1 MKAARWYGAKDIRV
15 EDVNEPEAMGEKDV
29 KIKVKWCGL
38 CGSDLHEYLDG
49 PIFIP
54 ADAPHPLSGEQAP
67 IVMGHEFAGEVV
79 ETGAG
84 VSRVQVGDRVAV
96 EPILSCGECPA
107 CRQNKYNLCEKVG
120 FHGLA
125 GGGGGFS
132 EYTVVSEHMAHA
144 MPEELSYEQGA
155 FVEPAAVAL
164 HAVRQSALRAGDK
177 AAVFGTGPIGL
188 LVIEALKAAG
198 ASAIYAVEISDIRKK
213 KAENLGAI
221 VIDPSEADAAAE
233 LQRLS
238 GGGVDVAFEVTG
250 VPKVLPQAINST
262 SFGGETVIVSIWE
275 KEAGI
280 QPNTILLKERKV
292 TGIIAYRHIYPA
304 VMDLMKQG
312 YFQAEQFVTQKIPL
326 EDVVTDGFE
335 ALAKEKSQIKILV
348 SPE

>member
-1 MKAARWYGAKDIRV
+1 MKAARWYGARDIRV
-15 EDVNEPEAMGEKDV
+15 ENVKEPEVLGDKDV

-54 ADAPHPLSGEQAP
+54 ADSPHPLSGEKAP

-84 VSRVQVGDRVAV
+84 VNRVQVGDRVAV
-96 EPILSCGECPA
+96 EPILSCGTCKA
-107 CRQNKYNLCEKVG
+107 CMENKYNLCEKLG

-132 EYTVVSEHMAHA
+132 EYTVVAEHMAHS
-144 MPEELSYEQGA
+144 MPAELSYEQGA

-164 HAVRQSALRAGDK
+164 HAVRQSRLRAGDK

-198 ASAIYAVEISDIRKK
+198 AAAIYAVEVSEVRKQ
-213 KAENLGAI
+213 KAENLGA
-221 VIDPSEADAAAE
+221 VVVDPSEADVAE
-233 LQRLS
+233 KLRQLS

-262 SFGGETVIVSIWE
+262 SFEGETVIVSIWE
-275 KEAGI
+275 NEAAI
-280 QPNTILLKERKV
+280 QPNTILLQERKV

-326 EDVVTDGFE
+326 DNVVTDGFE
-335 ALAKEKSQIKILV
+335 ALSKEKSQIKILV